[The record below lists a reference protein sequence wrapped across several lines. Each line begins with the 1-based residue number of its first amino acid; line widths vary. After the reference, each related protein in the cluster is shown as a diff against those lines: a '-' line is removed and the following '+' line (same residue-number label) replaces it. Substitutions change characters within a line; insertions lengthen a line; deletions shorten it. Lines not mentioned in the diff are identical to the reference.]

1 MAVNQSCLAMQ
12 KDGAIREMENRMTQ
26 AAKQNTLHQQLLQVC
41 LHCHLFIILR
51 MGQNGTKWD
60 QKGPNGTK

>member
-1 MAVNQSCLAMQ
+1 MQ

-41 LHCHLFIILR
+41 LQCHLITIFAIDTEWDK
-51 MGQNGTKWD
+51 MGPSETKWD
-60 QKGPNGTK
+60 QMGPKRDP

>member
-41 LHCHLFIILR
+41 LHCHLFIFLQLTQNAHTGPQIL
-51 MGQNGTKWD
+51 K
-60 QKGPNGTK
+60 P